1 MAKKTTNE
9 RDKILEQLPK
19 LNCGACGYKSC
30 EDLATAATSSS
41 DEIKKCVNLAKNSAP
56 KAEAPAKAESA
67 AAQKP
72 AYSQQRTDVI
82 GRPVN
87 SADANS
93 CNGCAAANVGTDK
106 NWKDTLSREFDFV
119 LETFPGEPGPRETIL
134 PHNPALTKELGMKK
148 GDIMIGRPLGMSCGC
163 PITHCGVVMEVDYKT
178 GVMVWC
184 VTGPL
189 TPRAQGYKDIGYYI
203 AEAYE
208 GIIKDSRMDLKIGMR
223 YWFLPRRCMLQWRH
237 SGLINFMNKIKDG
250 YQVRIEGLLIG

>member
-1 MAKKTTNE
+1 MAKKTTKE
-9 RDKILEQLPK
+9 SDKILEQLPK
-19 LNCGACGYKSC
+19 LDCGACGYKSC
-30 EDLATAATSSS
+30 GDLAEAAAVNA
-41 DEIKKCVNLAKNSAP
+41 DEMKRCTNLGRNVASAP
-56 KAEAPAKAESA
+56 KVESA
-67 AAQKP
+67 APQRMTQT
-72 AYSQQRTDVI
+72 AYGQPRTDVI

-87 SADANS
+87 GATVAS
-93 CNGCAAANVGTDK
+93 CEGCASAVIGTDGK

-134 PHNPALTKELGMKK
+134 PHNPALTEKMGIKK

-163 PITHCGVVMEVDYKT
+163 PITHCGVVMEADYKT
-178 GVMVWC
+178 GVIVWC

-189 TPRAQGYKDIGYYI
+189 QPRAQGYKDIGYYI

-208 GIIKDSRMDLKIGMR
+208 GIIRDSRMDLKIGMR